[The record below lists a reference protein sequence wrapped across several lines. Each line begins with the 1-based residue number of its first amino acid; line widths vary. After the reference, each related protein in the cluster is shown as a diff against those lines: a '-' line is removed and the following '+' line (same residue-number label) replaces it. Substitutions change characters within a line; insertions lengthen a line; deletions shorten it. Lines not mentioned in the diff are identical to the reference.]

1 METGDDENWSLLAG
15 LRFFLAFIVINGHIG
30 FFRPSAMGAFFDQ
43 FGGKAAVVGFLVISG
58 YSVSAS
64 MARKRDGFLR
74 RRFLRIYPVYG
85 LIVVYAALL
94 QHNVGAQTLTG
105 LQLSPSSPVTLA
117 GNLFLVQ
124 SYLVPRIEFDPPV
137 WSLSIEFSFY
147 ILLFFMHRINKYALV
162 FAGFFSFLFFLLP
175 VDLSDHRFYQLAMK
189 ANMVR
194 YLWPFL
200 VGVYLFKKPPMGHF
214 GIVAVVG
221 SVACALSPTTYEPL
235 SWVTFLIVII
245 AVAAT
250 SLNVGRS
257 HRWLDY
263 LGDLSYPLY
272 LVHFPLWITMLAV
285 WRVQDSLF
293 YMIAAMIAS
302 VILTSVIEAPVR
314 RTLAR
319 GLSWGQS
326 IIRGRAAPVSP

>member
-30 FFRPSAMGAFFDQ
+30 FFRPSVIGTFFDQ

-85 LIVVYAALL
+85 LVILYAAIL
-94 QHNVGAQTLTG
+94 QYIVGAQTLTG
-105 LQLSPSSPVTLA
+105 LQLQPSSPVTLA

-147 ILLFFMHRINKYALV
+147 ILLVFMHRINKYALV
-162 FAGFFSFLFFLLP
+162 FAGVFSFLFFLLP
-175 VDLSDHRFYQLAMK
+175 IDLSEHRIYQLAMK

-200 VGVYLFKKPPMGHF
+200 IGVYLFKKPPMWHF
-214 GIVAVVG
+214 VVVAAVG
-221 SVACALSPTTYEPL
+221 SLACALSPTTYEPL

-250 SLNVGRS
+250 SRNVGRPQ
-257 HRWLDY
+257 RWLDY

-272 LVHFPLWITMLAV
+272 LVHFPLWITMFAV
-285 WRVQDSLF
+285 WQVQDSLI

-314 RTLAR
+314 RRLAR
-319 GLSWGQS
+319 GLLLGQS
-326 IIRGRAAPVSP
+326 ILQARATPASP